1 MTTNII
7 LTTGLYDL
15 IKDHLRRKKVTAE
28 QENIL
33 TKELRHAEQILRRDL
48 ADNIVTVGKKVT
60 IKELNSN
67 QEYQLNFV
75 SPEKAKPKKNRHSI
89 LMDEGLATIGYKIG
103 DVIEVKGKAKPAVT
117 TTATTSAPLVTT
129 SNKIGKIVLK
139 PNKKV

>member
-89 LMDEGLATIGYKIG
+89 LMDEGLATVGYKTG
-103 DVIEVKGKAKPAVT
+103 DIINWP
-117 TTATTSAPLVTT
+117 TAD
-129 SNKIGKIVLK
+129 GD
-139 PNKKV
+139 KKYQILNVE